1 MVTLKGKILRSL
13 CNKGIIINKL
23 RMFRW
28 SNWALE
34 TIRII
39 WNHSWVSTFFSVQA
53 SQPVSQMK
61 RMNKWRLRGPGRGT
75 NVDST
80 ADSQFNGEEHVHIIA
95 AKQLS
100 CPVLVRPVPGS
111 SCTQVYLY
119 LYTSVCVCPPCV
131 SLSTLSQLAWQAIVG
146 LRSWFKWYWNW
157 FHLNSNYNILFY
169 FFVPALYKKV
179 EIERDREKVGF

>member
-1 MVTLKGKILRSL
+1 MPA
-13 CNKGIIINKL
+13 N
-23 RMFRW
+23 
-28 SNWALE
+28 
-34 TIRII
+34 
-39 WNHSWVSTFFSVQA
+39 
-53 SQPVSQMK
+53 QPVSQMK

-119 LYTSVCVCPPCV
+119 LYPCVSVCVCVCTLYPWALCPSWHDRQSLGCV
-131 SLSTLSQLAWQAIVG
+131 LDLNGIEIDFIWTQIIIFYST
-146 LRSWFKWYWNW
+146 F
-157 FHLNSNYNILFY
+157 
-169 FFVPALYKKV
+169 LYPVSKKS
-179 EIERDREKVGF
+179 IERKSGISGLLLWDFSAKIS